1 MLWSRVR
8 SDHDRTI
15 GDIAEAPP
23 WRVRVE
29 ASGDAAVDIAAW
41 LCGLGLERYVQTFRD
56 HEIDAEVL
64 CDLTEGDLE
73 KLAIPLGPRKKL
85 LRAIAALTSAAPETA
100 AAPAPLLA
108 TPRTSEAERRQLTV
122 LFCDLVGSTELSAR
136 LDPDDMG

>member
-73 KLAIPLGPRKKL
+73 KLAIPLGHRKKL
-85 LRAIAALTSAAPETA
+85 LRAIAALSVAESEPTA
-100 AAPAPLLA
+100 ARLPLSAPARA
-108 TPRTSEAERRQLTV
+108 TEAERRQLTV
-122 LFCDLVGSTELSAR
+122 LFCDLVGSTAL
-136 LDPDDMG
+136 